1 MASVTMQYKTTGSAA
16 FEFSS
21 VCDHVTTETVYED
34 GRIVNEDTKAVRVYP
49 DLDLATVRR
58 ARIERGWTVLYE
70 SI

>member
-1 MASVTMQYKTTGSAA
+1 MYNGDMENEKLIIIKI
-16 FEFSS
+16 
-21 VCDHVTTETVYED
+21 D